1 MLEQIVGAVILFG
14 ICFGIVVAV
23 SYIIQFYVEH

>member
-1 MLEQIVGAVILFG
+1 MLEQIIGAVILFG
-14 ICFGIVVAV
+14 ICCAIVVAV